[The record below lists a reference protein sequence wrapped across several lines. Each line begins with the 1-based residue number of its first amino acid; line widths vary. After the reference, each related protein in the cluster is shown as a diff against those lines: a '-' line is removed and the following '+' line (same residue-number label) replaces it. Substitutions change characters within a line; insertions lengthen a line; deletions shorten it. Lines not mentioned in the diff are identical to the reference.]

1 MNNTYDLGFWDYPLY
16 FQIFVIFILIFT
28 AMTDL
33 IDFFILIV
41 IYQLIGHI
49 AFFNGTVLFIILFT
63 IMITSVVLAT
73 ILNVVFAR
81 FL

>member
-1 MNNTYDLGFWDYPLY
+1 MNNTDDINFWDYPSY
-16 FQIFVIFILIFT
+16 FQIFVIYILTFT

-41 IYQLIGHI
+41 IYKLIGHI
-49 AFFNGTVLFIILFT
+49 AFFYDTVVYIILFA
-63 IMITSVVLAT
+63 IMLIGIVLAT
-73 ILNVVFAR
+73 ILNVVFTR